1 MGYNLK
7 PGITGNISAGGE
19 YDNLDTVD
27 SLQYNNKAAEDAA
40 AAALSAEAAAA
51 SATEANASAVS
62 ALDSKNNAATS
73 ATNAAN
79 SATSASTSAT
89 NAANSAT
96 SAANSSSSASTSA
109 NNAEASATSAATSA
123 SNALTSAANAAN
135 SATSAATS
143 ASTATTQA
151 GIATTK
157 ASEASTSAANA
168 LASANNAAASE
179 ITVATSATN
188 AANSATS
195 SANSAASAQSYANSA
210 NASAVSA
217 GNSATAAAASA
228 TNAATSETNA
238 ANSATSAATSASNAL
253 SSANAASTSATSAAN
268 SAASAA
274 QSAADAVA
282 TLESSL
288 KKADNLS
295 DLTNVATARTNL
307 GLGSAAVLN
316 AGSANGVATLDAGGT
331 VPLSQIPSS
340 IKGGVSYQG
349 TWNASINTP
358 TITSGVGS
366 KGYYYVV
373 SVAGNTN
380 IDGIT
385 SWNIGDWIIFNGT
398 AWEKVD
404 NTDAVTS
411 VNGYTG
417 TVALTYTDVGGAS
430 AAQGA
435 KADTAVQPNTTP
447 NLNGVQLNGTTAGGG
462 LLTWDDGNGTAQ
474 LTLKGGNTTLQVG
487 QETLARVYNDSGVS
501 LTDGQVVYI
510 SGSQGNRVA
519 VKLAKADSE
528 ATSAGTLGMVTEPIA
543 VGAEGF
549 ITILGTVNGLNT
561 SGLIAGSLLYLSA
574 STAGAY
580 TSVKPTAPN
589 HSVIIGYVERVHAT
603 VGSIY
608 VKVDNGYELDEL
620 HNVVITSPTTGH
632 LLVYNSTTGVW
643 ENKLGTDL
651 YDIAGAAIAMSI
663 ALG

>member
-1 MGYNLK
+1 MGYELK
-7 PGITGNISAGGE
+7 PGVTGNISAGGE

-27 SLQYNNKAAEDAA
+27 SLQYNIKAAEDAA
-40 AAALSAEAAAA
+40 AAVLSAAAAASSATSAATSASNASISEANALASKNAAAA
-51 SATEANASAVS
+51 SASQAS
-62 ALDSKNNAATS
+62 TS
-73 ATNAAN
+73 ATNAGNSASAAASSATSASSSAFSANISATDAAN
-79 SATSASTSAT
+79 SATSAATSAT

-96 SAANSSSSASTSA
+96 SAANS
-109 NNAEASATSAATSA
+109 AT
-123 SNALTSAANAAN
+123 
-135 SATSAATS
+135 
-143 ASTATTQA
+143 TAITQA
-151 GIATTK
+151 GIAINK
-157 ASEASTSAANA
+157 ASEASTSASDA
-168 LASANNAAASE
+168 LASANNASTSATSA
-179 ITVATSATN
+179 ATSATN
-188 AANSATS
+188 AANSATASDNSAS
-195 SANSAASAQSYANSA
+195 SAQAYSNSA

-217 GNSATAAAASA
+217 ENSSISAATSASNAATSASNAETSATSASSSASAALSSANAAATSATSAANSATAAAASA
-228 TNAATSETNA
+228 SDAAATLA
-238 ANSATSAATSASNAL
+238 
-253 SSANAASTSATSAAN
+253 
-268 SAASAA
+268 
-274 QSAADAVA
+274 
-282 TLESSL
+282 SSL

-295 DLTNVATARTNL
+295 DLTDVATARTNL

-316 AGSANGVATLDAGGT
+316 AGGANGVATLDAGGT

-349 TWNASINTP
+349 TWNATTNTP
-358 TITSGVGS
+358 VITSGTGS

-417 TVALTYTDVGGAS
+417 TVVLTYTDVGGAS
-430 AAQGA
+430 SAQGA

-543 VGAEGF
+543 IGAEGF

-561 SGLIAGSLLYLSA
+561 SGLTAGALIYLSD

-580 TSVKPTAPN
+580 TINKPTSPS
-589 HSVIIGYVERVHAT
+589 HSVIIGYVERIHAT
-603 VGSIY
+603 AGSIY

-620 HNVVITSPTTGH
+620 HNVVITSPTNGD
-632 LLVYNSTTGVW
+632 LLLYNSATTTW
-643 ENKLGTDL
+643 ENKLGTSL
-651 YDIAGAAIAMSI
+651 YDAAGTGIAMAI